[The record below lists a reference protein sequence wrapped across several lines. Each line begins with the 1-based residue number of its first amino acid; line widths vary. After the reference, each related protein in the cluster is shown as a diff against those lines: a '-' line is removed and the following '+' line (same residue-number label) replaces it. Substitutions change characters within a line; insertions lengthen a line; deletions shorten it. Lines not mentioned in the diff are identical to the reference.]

1 MKRHRRKLWSVRL
14 EGIIVANVDTVLK
27 KEKKLSFKFDL
38 QAYTLILALVIIAV
52 FFTIFTGG
60 EFVSSRNISNLFTQM
75 SVIAVLAVGM
85 TLIIVAGHID
95 LSVGSIVGLTGGI
108 AAMLQVWHS
117 WSTPAVVIT
126 AIVAGA
132 VIGLW
137 QGWWVAYRAV
147 PAFIVTLGGMLIFRG
162 VLIGLSD
169 GQTVSSLD
177 SSFKL
182 IGNSYLPFI
191 PGYILAVIAV
201 VAMVFVTVNGRK
213 KREQMGLLLAPS
225 VIDYGKISIYSVIIL
240 LLTYM
245 LNRYLG
251 IPVPFLVVVVVAL
264 AFMFIT
270 NKTAFGRRVYAIGG
284 NPEAAALSGIKIKLN
299 TLYVFIIMG
308 ALAGVAGVLL
318 TARLNA
324 ATVSAGNSYELDA
337 IAACVIGGTSLMG
350 GKGKIVGAIIG
361 ALIMASI
368 DNGMS
373 MMNIGAYWQ
382 YIVKGLILILAVWV
396 DIVSKNK

>member
-1 MKRHRRKLWSVRL
+1 MSNEQAMIKQPQLQ
-14 EGIIVANVDTVLK
+14 E
-27 KEKKLSFKFDL
+27 KERKLSFKFDL
-38 QAYTLILALVIIAV
+38 QSYTLIFALVSIAII
-52 FFTIFTGG
+52 FTILTGG

-75 SVIAVLAVGM
+75 SVIAILAVGM

-108 AAMLQVWHS
+108 AAMLQVWQG
-117 WSTPAVVIT
+117 WGTPAVVL
-126 AIVAGA
+126 AAVVFGA
-132 VIGLW
+132 VLGLW

-162 VLIGLSD
+162 ILIGLSD
-169 GQTVSSLD
+169 GQTVAGLD
-177 SSFKL
+177 ASFKK
-182 IGNSYLPFI
+182 IGNSYLPFVF
-191 PGYILAVIAV
+191 GYILVAVAVILLFTIT
-201 VAMVFVTVNGRK
+201 MRGRS
-213 KREQMGLLLAPS
+213 KRSEMGLLVAPAS
-225 VIDYGKISIYSVIIL
+225 IDYGKITFYSVMIFGM
-240 LLTYM
+240 TYM

-251 IPVPFLVVVVVAL
+251 VPVPFLIVVSIAL
-264 AFMFIT
+264 LFVFVT
-270 NKTAFGRRVYAIGG
+270 NKTAFGRRIYAMGG
-284 NPEAAALSGIKIKLN
+284 NPEAAALSGINIKRN
-299 TLYVFIIMG
+299 TLSVFIIMG

-318 TARLNA
+318 SARLNA

-350 GKGKIVGAIIG
+350 GKGKIFGALIG

-396 DIVSKNK
+396 DVVSKNK

>member
-1 MKRHRRKLWSVRL
+1 MIN
-14 EGIIVANVDTVLK
+14 EQTIK
-27 KEKKLSFKFDL
+27 KESKLSFKFDL
-38 QAYTLILALVIIAV
+38 QSYTLILALIFIAII
-52 FFTIFTGG
+52 FTFFTGG
-60 EFVSSRNISNLFTQM
+60 EFLSSRNISNLFTQM
-75 SVIAVLAVGM
+75 SIIAVLAVGM
-85 TLIIVAGHID
+85 TLVIVAGHID
-95 LSVGSIVGLTGGI
+95 LSVGSIVGVTGGI
-108 AAMLQVWHS
+108 AAMLQVWQG
-117 WSTPAVVIT
+117 WSTPVVVLA
-126 AIVAGA
+126 AIIIGGL
-132 VIGLW
+132 IGLW

-169 GQTVSSLD
+169 GQTISSLNP
-177 SSFKL
+177 SFKQ

-191 PGYILAVIAV
+191 PGYIIAAIAVILMIA
-201 VAMVFVTVNGRK
+201 FTVNGRK
-213 KREQMGLLLAPS
+213 KRKEMGLLLMPA
-225 VIDYGKISIYSVIIL
+225 VIDYGKVAVYSIVLIVI
-240 LLTYM
+240 TYM

-251 IPVPFLVVVVVAL
+251 IPIPFLIVGVIAL
-264 AFMFIT
+264 VFMFIT
-270 NKTAFGRRVYAIGG
+270 AKTAFGRRVYAIGG
-284 NPEAAALSGIKIKLN
+284 NPEAAALSGINIKRN
-299 TLYVFIIMG
+299 TLYVFISMG

-350 GKGKIVGAIIG
+350 GKGKIFGAIIG

-396 DIVSKNK
+396 DIISKNK